1 MVYTFL
7 SLIRSSNKCYTDYQ
21 DVLND
26 KHYGVCSYSWKKKS
40 RKKTQMDSCSC
51 DSQMWIAQMSC
62 YRPLMHNF
70 LLFKPYF
77 LDKLC
82 FITQIVVFV
91 IKWDIDNA
99 VTESHM
105 NQNWVVT
112 VAWSHPYTH
121 TDTHIYT
128 SIPCMCLLVIIINH
142 TNRCL
147 CLIAVTASSS
157 ELDRVGNTF
166 LQVNV
171 SLFCVVV

>member
-1 MVYTFL
+1 
-7 SLIRSSNKCYTDYQ
+7 
-21 DVLND
+21 
-26 KHYGVCSYSWKKKS
+26 
-40 RKKTQMDSCSC
+40 MDSCSC

-99 VTESHM
+99 VTKSHM

-171 SLFCVVV
+171 FFVLCCCLVGCRKHVFVQVRLFLSHQIIMCLQGENKS